1 MPLMNMYTK
10 KLRVSM
16 KNDKMAIGA
25 RAGGQFRMKFARKLP
40 DFARNDFFSKILF
53 I

>member
-1 MPLMNMYTK
+1 MLIFNFIKKMKKTSRDMPLMNMYTK

-25 RAGGQFRMKFARKLP
+25 RARAREDNFA
-40 DFARNDFFSKILF
+40 
-53 I
+53 